1 MKSKFTFFRKSLLV
15 GVGLL
20 IIGAASAET
29 TFPIIV
35 EAESFN
41 PTTKR
46 YAFVDG
52 RAGFSGG
59 QGLGMEAS
67 YGSYARYN
75 VNVTAAGTYDLAIYY
90 ATMQKRSF
98 YVKINNQ
105 ISTPLVTD
113 LTTSWDGT
121 GVDGIKSTLT
131 QIYLEAGDNT
141 IELGGYYHPQADNS
155 HAPAIDKF
163 EITESTTTIS
173 EPETQITPIVLETE
187 SALLSGASVGN
198 FSAFSGGQGVG
209 GSLSN
214 QSMMTFN
221 NITVAESGTYDLSI
235 YYATMD
241 TRSSYVKV
249 NYQKSQ
255 IVEFNDHSNN
265 WGDGSN
271 SDNQPAVRMKTVQIY
286 LVAGVNKLTIGAS
299 STHSANLDKIS
310 IVKSGLN
317 IVQPVNETVS
327 AVFDYTDNSSETLEQ
342 NVTNTDNLRN
352 LFDNDEFTLYSVPG
366 VTSTQITVMT
376 KYPIALNGY
385 SIANAPENPASMDN
399 WVVEYSIDGSTNW
412 TVFTPTTVT
421 NNANI
426 RIGRKDNR
434 NTPAQYYR
442 LTATG
447 NTNIAIAEWQLHG
460 VPYLN
465 TTAQFPED
473 LTTNVASLT
482 ASNPGIVEI
491 WNEVY
496 QNTIDNSFSNKY
508 TTNGTNVFWLEY
520 ALQDAKIVKSYSLS
534 VPFSDVERNPRT
546 WTLSGY
552 ENDAWVE
559 LDSRTNIK
567 FAVQGSTLLFNIAQP
582 KICTK
587 YKLNVTANNG
597 SGSNAQLLEWQLF
610 ENFIDITTGIAD
622 KQLDTESNLIIST
635 ETGRILINS
644 LNNNNAPVHI
654 YNVAGQKTYSGIC
667 KQGQNEIVVSRGLY
681 IVNVG
686 GSVNK
691 IIVR

>member
-1 MKSKFTFFRKSLLV
+1 MKLQFTFFKKSLLV

-20 IIGAASAET
+20 VIGAVSAET
-29 TFPIIV
+29 TFPIVV

-41 PTTKR
+41 LATKR

-52 RAGFSGG
+52 RAGFSAG

-113 LTTSWDGT
+113 ITTSWDGT

-131 QIYLEAGDNT
+131 QIYLEPGDNT

-163 EITESTTTIS
+163 VITQSTTTIS
-173 EPETQITPIVLETE
+173 QPATQITPIVLETE
-187 SALLSGASVGN
+187 SAQLSGTSVGN

-235 YYATMD
+235 YYVTMD
-241 TRSSYVKV
+241 NRSSYVKV

-255 IVEFNDHSNN
+255 VVEFNDQSNN
-265 WGDGSN
+265 WGDGSD
-271 SDNQPAVRMKTVQIY
+271 SESQPAVRMKTVQIY

-299 STHSANLDKIS
+299 STYSANLDKIS
-310 IVKSGLN
+310 IVKSGLS
-317 IVQPVNETVS
+317 ISQPLNETVS
-327 AVFDYTDNSSETLEQ
+327 AVFDYTDNSIQTVEQ
-342 NVTNTDNLRN
+342 TVTNTNNLKN

-366 VTSTQITVMT
+366 VTSTQITVKT
-376 KYPIALNGY
+376 EYPIALNGY

-399 WVVEYSIDGSTNW
+399 WVVEYSVDGSTNW

-434 NTPAQYYR
+434 NIPAQYYR

-447 NTNIAIAEWQLHG
+447 STNIEIAEWQLHG

-465 TTAQFPED
+465 TTTQFPED
-473 LTTNVASLT
+473 LTTDVASLT

-496 QNTIDNSFSNKY
+496 QNTINNSVSTKY

-520 ALQDAKIVKSYSLS
+520 ALSTAKTVKSYSLS
-534 VPFSDVERNPRT
+534 VPFSDVERNPKT

-552 ENDAWVE
+552 ENGAWVE
-559 LDSRTNIK
+559 LDSKTNIK
-567 FAVQGSTLLFNIAQP
+567 FAVQGSTLIFDIVEP
-582 KICTK
+582 KSCTK

-610 ENFIDITTGIAD
+610 ETILGPVTDVKETNIDPANKLLVTAGD
-622 KQLDTESNLIIST
+622 KKII
-635 ETGRILINS
+635 INS
-644 LNNNNAPVHI
+644 SSAKVTLFDVYTI
-654 YNVAGQKTYSGIC
+654 AGQRVRSGVC
-667 KQGQNEIVVSRGLY
+667 KQGQNEVSVPQGLY
-681 IVNVG
+681 IVNVS
-686 GSVNK
+686 GSVSK

>member
-1 MKSKFTFFRKSLLV
+1 MKLQFTFFKKSLLV

-20 IIGAASAET
+20 VIGAVSAET
-29 TFPIIV
+29 TFPIVV

-41 PTTKR
+41 LATKR

-52 RAGFSGG
+52 RAGFSAG

-113 LTTSWDGT
+113 ITTSWDGT

-163 EITESTTTIS
+163 VITQSATTIS
-173 EPETQITPIVLETE
+173 QPATQITPIVLETE
-187 SALLSGASVGN
+187 SAQLSGTSVGN

-235 YYATMD
+235 YYVTMD
-241 TRSSYVKV
+241 NRSSYVKV

-255 IVEFNDHSNN
+255 VVEFNDQSNN
-265 WGDGSN
+265 WGDGSD
-271 SDNQPAVRMKTVQIY
+271 SENQPAVRMKTVQIY
-286 LVAGVNKLTIGAS
+286 LVAGVNKLIIGAS

-310 IVKSGLN
+310 IVKSGLS
-317 IVQPVNETVS
+317 ISQPLNETVS
-327 AVFDYTDNSSETLEQ
+327 AVFDYTDNSIQTVEQ
-342 NVTNTDNLRN
+342 TVTNTNNLKN

-366 VTSTQITVMT
+366 VTSTQITVKT
-376 KYPIALNGY
+376 EYPIALNGY

-399 WVVEYSIDGSTNW
+399 WVVEYSVDGSTNW

-434 NTPAQYYR
+434 NIPAQYYR

-447 NTNIAIAEWQLHG
+447 STNIEIAEWQLHG

-465 TTAQFPED
+465 TTTQFPED
-473 LTTNVASLT
+473 LTTDVSSLT
-482 ASNPGIVEI
+482 ASNSGIVEI

-496 QNTIDNSFSNKY
+496 QNTINNSVSTKY

-520 ALQDAKIVKSYSLS
+520 ALSTAKTVKSYSLS
-534 VPFSDVERNPRT
+534 VPFSDVERNPKT

-552 ENDAWVE
+552 ENGAWVE
-559 LDSRTNIK
+559 LDSKTNIK
-567 FAVQGSTLLFNIAQP
+567 FAVQGSTLIFDIVEP
-582 KICTK
+582 KSCTK

-610 ENFIDITTGIAD
+610 ETILGPVTDVKETNIDPANKLLVTAGD
-622 KQLDTESNLIIST
+622 KKII
-635 ETGRILINS
+635 INS
-644 LNNNNAPVHI
+644 SSAKVTLFDVYTI
-654 YNVAGQKTYSGIC
+654 AGQRVRSGVC
-667 KQGQNEIVVSRGLY
+667 KQGQNEVLVPQGLY
-681 IVNVG
+681 IVNVS
-686 GSVNK
+686 GSVSK